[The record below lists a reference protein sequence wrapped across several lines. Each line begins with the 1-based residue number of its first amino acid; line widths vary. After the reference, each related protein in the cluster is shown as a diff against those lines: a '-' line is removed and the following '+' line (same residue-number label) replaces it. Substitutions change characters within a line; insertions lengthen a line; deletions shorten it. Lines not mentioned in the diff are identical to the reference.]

1 MQTQQFQDAMTE
13 ATRLTRT
20 GRLADATSLIQRTL
34 GNPGAEGSTSPAD
47 DAVFGHSGE
56 AVPSQPDEAAPGRPA
71 DGAVDSRAPIPP
83 ASATLPHRGTRQRR
97 VRVPRGLAEAL
108 GKAGLGTSG
117 AGTAGLGTAGLGTA
131 GLGTAGLG
139 TRTRRPAPTPIAVPE
154 GARFLDGTFGNAAGS
169 RGYKLY
175 VPSGYGGEA
184 VPLVVMLHGGTQ
196 TAADF
201 AAGTRMNELAERDG
215 FLVVYPEQPPSANQ
229 LRCWNWFQPADQ
241 RRDAGEPS
249 LLAGI
254 TRQVM
259 DGYRV
264 DPGRVYVAG
273 LSAGGAMAA
282 VMAATY
288 PDLFAAVAV
297 HSGLASGAAH
307 DLPSAFA
314 AMKQGPPPGTTRPA
328 GNVPLLV
335 FQGDRDTTVAPVNAQ
350 ALLAPWAGT
359 ARRDGHRA
367 RLDPPGLPRRRRA
380 GRGRMVGGA
389 PARPRLV
396 GREPRR
402 VLHRP
407 GRPRRLRRAGPV
419 LPRAP
424 PALTGRRHPPGPM
437 PPGAGPGVGGAR

>member
-20 GRLADATSLIQRTL
+20 GRLADATALIQRAL
-34 GNPGAEGSTSPAD
+34 GHPTAEGNTSPAD
-47 DAVFGHSGE
+47 ESFSGHSGE
-56 AVPSQPDEAAPGRPA
+56 AAPRRPA
-71 DGAVDSRAPIPP
+71 DGAVDNRAPSL
-83 ASATLPHRGTRQRR
+83 AGSGSLPHRGTRQRR

-139 TRTRRPAPTPIAVPE
+139 TRTRRPAPPPIAVPE

-297 HSGLASGAAH
+297 HSGLAYGAAH

-314 AMKQGPPPGTTRPA
+314 AMKQGPPPGTTRA
-328 GNVPLLV
+328 GGNVPLLV

-359 ARRDGHRA
+359 AAETVTGPGWTRRVYRDGDGRVAAEWWTVHQLGHA
-367 RLDPPGLPRRRRA
+367 WSGGSADGSYTDPAGPDASAELVRFFREHPRR
-380 GRGRMVGGA
+380 
-389 PARPRLV
+389 
-396 GREPRR
+396 
-402 VLHRP
+402 
-407 GRPRRLRRAGPV
+407 
-419 LPRAP
+419 
-424 PALTGRRHPPGPM
+424 
-437 PPGAGPGVGGAR
+437 

>member
-1 MQTQQFQDAMTE
+1 M
-13 ATRLTRT
+13 
-20 GRLADATSLIQRTL
+20 
-34 GNPGAEGSTSPAD
+34 
-47 DAVFGHSGE
+47 
-56 AVPSQPDEAAPGRPA
+56 
-71 DGAVDSRAPIPP
+71 
-83 ASATLPHRGTRQRR
+83 
-97 VRVPRGLAEAL
+97 
-108 GKAGLGTSG
+108 
-117 AGTAGLGTAGLGTA
+117 
-131 GLGTAGLG
+131 
-139 TRTRRPAPTPIAVPE
+139 PE
-154 GARFLDGTFGNAAGS
+154 GARFLDGTFRNAAGS

-215 FLVVYPEQPPSANQ
+215 FLVAYPEQPPSANQ

-288 PDLFAAVAV
+288 PDLFAAAAV
-297 HSGLASGAAH
+297 HSGLAYGAAH

-314 AMKQGPPPGTTRPA
+314 AMKQGPPPGATRAA

-359 ARRDGHRA
+359 DAETVTGPGW
-367 RLDPPGLPRRRRA
+367 DPPHLPRRRRA
-380 GRGRMVGGA
+380 GGGRVVDGA

-419 LPRAP
+419 LPR
-424 PALTGRRHPPGPM
+424 PAHRRPGRPGVPL
-437 PPGAGPGVGGAR
+437 GRQRAGQAPGVGGAG